1 MAGKRCAREGCRA
14 WAMRGAA
21 TCRVHTVG
29 TTEPRG
35 AAGSG
40 GGMDSEVED
49 EQERRAAEFQRRLE
63 QGDYRELLERTLA
76 KLVEQAGR
84 EGALTEEIGAL
95 RVVMKALL
103 NTDLNKHAEELSVSI
118 PRIVNATV
126 RALKT
131 QRAISGQTAGDLTE
145 ALTRVLLEMGLGE

>member
-14 WAMRGAA
+14 WAKRGAA

-29 TTEPRG
+29 TAGPRG
-35 AAGSG
+35 GGAGDG
-40 GGMDSEVED
+40 VANEAGEER
-49 EQERRAAEFQRRLE
+49 ERRAHEFWNRLE
-63 QGDYRELLERTLA
+63 QGDYRDLLERTLA

-95 RVVMKALL
+95 RVVMKTLL
-103 NTDLNKHAEELSVSI
+103 NTDLKEHADELSVSI
-118 PRIVNATV
+118 PRLVNAIV
-126 RALKT
+126 RALKA

>member
-14 WAMRGAA
+14 WAKRGAA

-29 TTEPRG
+29 MPGPSGVAG
-35 AAGSG
+35 AGTGVANEA
-40 GGMDSEVED
+40 DAER
-49 EQERRAAEFQRRLE
+49 ERRAAEFQSWLE
-63 QGDYRELLERTLA
+63 QGDYRDLLERTLA

-95 RVVMKALL
+95 RVVMKKLL
-103 NTDLNKHAEELSVSI
+103 NRDLEKHADELSVSI
-118 PRIVNATV
+118 PRLVNAIV
-126 RALKT
+126 RALKA

>member
-21 TCRVHTVG
+21 TCRVHAVG
-29 TTEPRG
+29 TTGPRG
-35 AAGSG
+35 VAGADDRVANEAG
-40 GGMDSEVED
+40 EER
-49 EQERRAAEFQRRLE
+49 ERRAHEFWSRLE
-63 QGDYRELLERTLA
+63 RGDYRDLLERTLA

-84 EGALTEEIGAL
+84 EGALTEEIGTL
-95 RVVMKALL
+95 RVVLKTLL
-103 NTDLNKHAEELSVSI
+103 NTDLKEHADELSVSI
-118 PRIVNATV
+118 PRLVNAIV
-126 RALKT
+126 RALKA